1 MIKLTKEEAI
11 KIYNKTFPD
20 LKYNKIRETKSY
32 FIFSKNDST
41 FVDPVMV
48 RKSNGECRGY
58 IPPVDGE

>member
-1 MIKLTKEEAI
+1 MNKEDAI
-11 KIYNKTFPD
+11 KIYKKTYPTLPYD
-20 LKYNKIRETKSY
+20 GINETKSFFVFY
-32 FIFSKNDST
+32 RNDAT